1 MSRVY
6 DLWEKL
12 VGAVFDREELRRLA
26 LSDSFSSSS
35 FSEYS
40 SRFSFAYPIARPIEL
55 KENIKATEN
64 FQLSTFIGEGVMC
77 QAFRAWIDEHAL
89 IASKP
94 GSGMAV
100 TVKKWSNFM
109 ERHQD
114 WL

>member
-40 SRFSFAYPIARPIEL
+40 SRFSF
-55 KENIKATEN
+55 
-64 FQLSTFIGEGVMC
+64 GEGVMC